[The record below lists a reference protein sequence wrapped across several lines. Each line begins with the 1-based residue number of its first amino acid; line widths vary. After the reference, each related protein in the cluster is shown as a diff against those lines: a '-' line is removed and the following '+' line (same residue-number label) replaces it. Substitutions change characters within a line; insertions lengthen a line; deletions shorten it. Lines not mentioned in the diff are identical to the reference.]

1 MKFAQQGEYGTAA
14 TIGQFGGNYQQVSG
28 ASYQPVV
35 TGGAYQVGSGNAYVA
50 SGATGGSSFTI
61 KPPTVNFGGNRTQ
74 ATTVTQPVS
83 YVQPVSQP
91 VTTTYVQPVTTTYVQ
106 PVTTQYV
113 QPATV
118 QYVQPVVT
126 TQYVQPA
133 VTTTSYVAPASN
145 QWVEEEFERP
155 KYPKLY
161 NNNAE
166 YYRNLAPE

>member
-1 MKFAQQGEYGTAA
+1 MITGQPTYTGGYQTAGNVQRVGGYGNEVKFGQQGEYGTAA

-28 ASYQPVV
+28 ASYQPVL

-61 KPPTVNFGGNRTQ
+61 KPPTVNFGGYRTQ

-83 YVQPVSQP
+83 
-91 VTTTYVQPVTTTYVQ
+91 YVQPVTTTYVQ

-113 QPATV
+113 KPATV

-145 QWVEEEFERP
+145 QWVE
-155 KYPKLY
+155 
-161 NNNAE
+161 
-166 YYRNLAPE
+166 